1 MIWGYRAFI
10 RVFVVLVRIAI
21 WEAID
26 GGGGV
31 RGEFESEPL
40 SFWFRV
46 FQCLVFE
53 MGAASSSSFFFNIL
67 SGKEGELVWL
77 IVEYMISMGLGF
89 MGC

>member
-21 WEAID
+21 WEAI
-26 GGGGV
+26 GGEGGV
-31 RGEFESEPL
+31 RGEYESEPL

-53 MGAASSSSFFFNIL
+53 MGAASSSSFF
-67 SGKEGELVWL
+67 L
-77 IVEYMISMGLGF
+77 IYYLERKGSLFG
-89 MGC
+89 